1 MAATVLASPGCGG
14 DSQAQPAKATSAWE
28 AEADQRHAAEASR
41 TSAAASVSSAAASAS
56 RAAAASS
63 ASASASAAAAAAAS
77 SSAAAAAAASS
88 SAAAAEEAAR
98 TVVYSVTSNGSGTAL
113 ITYATF
119 TGGGMQQAQDASA
132 TLPWTKTL
140 TLSSGGMNIMSLVA
154 QASSGAND
162 QSISCSISRGGR
174 VIATNTS
181 TGGYAVVTCSA

>member
-77 SSAAAAAAASS
+77 SSAAAA
-88 SAAAAEEAAR
+88 EEAAR

-140 TLSSGGMNIMSLVA
+140 TLSSVGMNIMSLVA
-154 QASSGAND
+154 EASSGAND